1 MKNKRLWTVIIGAS
15 CIVAVLLGFFLFP
28 SEGGSQTSAVL
39 PEIKEYD
46 DLGITY
52 LNLTEELAAYYHL
65 DVNYGALVIDVSP
78 GSPAALA
85 GLNNGDV
92 ILSLNGSKTEE
103 QKPLL
108 GMMIACPS
116 DNEMIIE
123 VWRQNR
129 VDTVRIMHDGE

>member
-1 MKNKRLWTVIIGAS
+1 M
-15 CIVAVLLGFFLFP
+15 AVLLGFFLFP

-65 DVNYGALVIDVSP
+65 DVDYGALVTDVSP
-78 GSPAALA
+78 ESPAALA
-85 GLNNGDV
+85 GLKNGDV

-103 QKPLL
+103 QRPLL
-108 GMMIACPS
+108 GMMMACPS
-116 DNEMIIE
+116 GNEMVME
-123 VWRQNR
+123 VWRQNQ
-129 VDTVRIMHDGE
+129 VDTVRILHDSEQE